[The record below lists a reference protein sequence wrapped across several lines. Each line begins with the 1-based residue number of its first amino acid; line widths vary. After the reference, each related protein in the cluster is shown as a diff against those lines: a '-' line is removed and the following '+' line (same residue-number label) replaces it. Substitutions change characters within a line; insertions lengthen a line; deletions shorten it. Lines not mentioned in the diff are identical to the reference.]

1 MTANPVHNRRI
12 ANVRPL
18 LTPNEL
24 RRALPLSPHLANEVA
39 ANREAVRLVLDG
51 ADDRL
56 LVVVGP
62 CSIHDPTAGLDY
74 ATRLAALAGEL
85 ADELVVVMRVYF
97 EKPRTT
103 LGWKGLINDP
113 GLDGTY
119 RVNDGLHAAR
129 QFLLDVGQIGLPAGC
144 EFLDPITPQY
154 LADVVSWG
162 SIGAR
167 TAQSQI
173 HRQLASG
180 LSMPIGIKNAMDGDV
195 QAAVDAVA
203 ASAAP
208 HIFPGIDDNG
218 RAAVFTTTGNPDCH
232 VVLRGATNGPN
243 HDAGTVASTQARLEA
258 AGLRASLVIDASHG
272 NSQKD
277 PARQLE
283 VLGEVARRIATGE
296 EGMAGVMIESFIQ
309 RGRQDLT
316 FGCAGDLAYGLS
328 ITDGCISWDDTVA
341 LLQELAGAVGARRR
355 LGVSC

>member
-1 MTANPVHNRRI
+1 MTADTVHNRRI
-12 ANVRPL
+12 ADVRPL
-18 LTPNEL
+18 RAPDDL
-24 RRALPLSPHLANEVA
+24 RGALPLPAHLAAEVA
-39 ANREAVRLVLDG
+39 AHREAVRLVLDG

-62 CSIHDPTAGLDY
+62 CSIHDPVAALDY
-74 ATRLAALAGEL
+74 ATRLAGTARHLAGDL
-85 ADELVVVMRVYF
+85 MIVMRVYF

-103 LGWKGLINDP
+103 LGWKGLVNDP

-119 RVNDGLHAAR
+119 RVDDGLHAAR
-129 QFLLDVGQIGLPAGC
+129 RFLLDVSQIGLPAGC

-180 LSMPIGIKNAMDGDV
+180 LSMPIGIKNSMDGDV

-208 HIFPGIDDNG
+208 HIFPGIDDDG

-232 VVLRGATNGPN
+232 VVLRGATGGPN
-243 HDAGTVASTQARLEA
+243 HDAATVDSTRALLQA
-258 AGLRASLVIDASHG
+258 AGLRTGLVIDASHG
-272 NSQKD
+272 NSQKE

-283 VLGEVARRIATGE
+283 VVGEVARRIAAGE
-296 EGMAGVMIESFIQ
+296 EGISGVMVESFIQ

-316 FGCAGDLAYGLS
+316 LGGAAGLAYGLS
-328 ITDGCISWDDTVA
+328 ITDGCIGWDDTVT
-341 LLQELAGAVGARRR
+341 LLEELAGAVAARRR
-355 LGVSC
+355 VGVGA